1 MATGRR
7 AGRKSVHNVKS
18 TPLHLMQV
26 SYMQYPQ
33 EVTRRTHLVINKRCQ
48 GKEIEEVSEEPPD
61 VGIAVFA
68 QALVVEPIHLGN
80 LTGFVIAAQDGDA
93 IAVPQLEGNEERD
106 GLD

>member
-1 MATGRR
+1 
-7 AGRKSVHNVKS
+7 
-18 TPLHLMQV
+18 MQV